1 MFSIFVA
8 HIQARRTMQEE
19 GWNQEFGLSGLSLA
33 GRTELHKKTSL
44 EQPPPSPLGFFPLP
58 CVPKF
63 RVLPRQDQ
71 RGTDLANHLCA
82 TRLAPEKSIK
92 QVGQD
97 RRLSALI
104 RLKGV

>member
-1 MFSIFVA
+1 MFSFLW
-8 HIQARRTMQEE
+8 HIYKARRTMQEE

-63 RVLPRQDQ
+63 RFQDFHGKISG
-71 RGTDLANHLCA
+71 GTDVANHLCA

-97 RRLSALI
+97 RRSF
-104 RLKGV
+104 GP

>member
-1 MFSIFVA
+1 MESRIWPQRAKLGRQNRIAQEDKPRTATSQSAWILPAALRAQISI
-8 HIQARRTMQEE
+8 
-19 GWNQEFGLSGLSLA
+19 SG
-33 GRTELHKKTSL
+33 
-44 EQPPPSPLGFFPLP
+44 
-58 CVPKF
+58 
-63 RVLPRQDQ
+63 LPRQDQ
-71 RGTDLANHLCA
+71 RGTDVANHLCA

>member
-1 MFSIFVA
+1 
-8 HIQARRTMQEE
+8 MQEE

-44 EQPPPSPLGFFPLP
+44 EQSAWILP
-58 CVPKF
+58 AAL
-63 RVLPRQDQ
+63 RAQISISGLPRQDQ
-71 RGTDLANHLCA
+71 RGTDVANHLCA